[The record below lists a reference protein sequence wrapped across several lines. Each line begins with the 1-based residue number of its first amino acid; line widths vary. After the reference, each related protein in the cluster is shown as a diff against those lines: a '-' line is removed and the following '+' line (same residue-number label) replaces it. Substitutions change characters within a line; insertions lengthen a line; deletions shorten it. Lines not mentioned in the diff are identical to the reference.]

1 MKKIQTN
8 SLIFFLISIFSS
20 LRKHIQFVVEHDRT
34 FLFKHF
40 PLFEKSKTTTNS
52 SSTPTSKGKSTTLNA
67 KMYTQVKGLLKDCIG
82 PVFCTSVH
90 AYQFAENDFKR
101 KKSLLLAMKHFE
113 RNPLPNSKLR

>member
-1 MKKIQTN
+1 
-8 SLIFFLISIFSS
+8 
-20 LRKHIQFVVEHDRT
+20 
-34 FLFKHF
+34 
-40 PLFEKSKTTTNS
+40 
-52 SSTPTSKGKSTTLNA
+52 
-67 KMYTQVKGLLKDCIG
+67 MYTQVKGLLKDCIG